1 MFGMWVKDCKN
12 VWNVSKIERLKNP
25 RGWNFC
31 LRSMAPWPPA
41 FWCDAWLVIHQLGH
55 ASMIQVHLCRRHKKM
70 GILELIHHQLYSIH
84 YLLLWSK
91 KLSPSLLLLQAICTS
106 KEQKTSSSGGWS
118 YIEFLVSKNVW
129 LFLLSKIEILSTYTN
144 EREQLIKAQAEI
156 YLPIN
161 SSQYVNSMIIEAE
174 KAAKYNPKTDK
185 KHIIGKKI
193 SVHMYINC

>member
-1 MFGMWVKDCKN
+1 
-12 VWNVSKIERLKNP
+12 
-25 RGWNFC
+25 
-31 LRSMAPWPPA
+31 
-41 FWCDAWLVIHQLGH
+41 
-55 ASMIQVHLCRRHKKM
+55 MIQVHLCRRDKKM
-70 GILELIHHQLYSIH
+70 GILELIHHQLYSIQ

-91 KLSPSLLLLQAICTS
+91 KLSPSLLLLKAICTS

-129 LFLLSKIEILSTYTN
+129 LFLLSKIEILSTYTD